1 MTFTNNQI
9 ETLSKGPEQL
19 IAPYNEK
26 NTRAG
31 SYDLTVG
38 DEYYIGS
45 SQDES
50 VLDTRGLSKDQSF
63 AIPPHAVCFILL
75 AETIKLPA
83 DVTAKISLR
92 MTHIY
97 SGLAI
102 SSQPPFD
109 PGYSGNVIVM
119 VHNFSASPVYL
130 KYGERLATIEF
141 TKLAAVPQQVK
152 PHRSVTTLKGQLTK
166 PLVSSL
172 SEIATMSKAAQDRV
186 AWLRDQMFI
195 FAALIVAV
203 LAVPG
208 FFSYNGLVD
217 RINDQRDEIK
227 ELKASID
234 KYKIQNK
241 KNLEE
246 MAGFK
251 ALLAEYNASPAI
263 KRSDSNPINPPV
275 EKVKNNG
282 YDD

>member
-1 MTFTNNQI
+1 MTFTNDQI
-9 ETLSKGPEQL
+9 DSLSKGPEQL
-19 IAPYNEK
+19 IAPYNEA

-31 SYDLTVG
+31 SYDLTIG

-50 VLDTRGLSKDQSF
+50 VLDTRGLSEGQSF

-75 AETIKLPA
+75 TEAIKLPP

-97 SGLAI
+97 SGLVLT
-102 SSQPPFD
+102 SQPPFD

-130 KYGERLATIEF
+130 KHGERLATIEF
-141 TKLAAVPQQVK
+141 TKLATSPKKVK

-172 SEIATMSKAAQDRV
+172 SEIASMSKAAQDRV
-186 AWLRDQMFI
+186 NWLSTQMLI

-208 FFSYNGLVD
+208 FFSYSGLVD
-217 RINDQRDEIK
+217 RVNEQREEIRD
-227 ELKASID
+227 LKTSID
-234 KYKIQNK
+234 QYKNQNQK
-241 KNLEE
+241 NIEEIADLKNLFTKYSVTPLSEQSNS
-246 MAGFK
+246 K
-251 ALLAEYNASPAI
+251 PI
-263 KRSDSNPINPPV
+263 KPPV
-275 EKVKNNG
+275 KEVKK
-282 YDD
+282 

>member
-1 MTFTNNQI
+1 MTFTNSQI

-19 IAPYNEK
+19 IVPYNEK

-31 SYDLTVG
+31 SYDLTIG

-50 VLDTRGLSKDQSF
+50 VLDTRVLSQDQSF

-75 AETIKLPA
+75 AEAIKLPA

-97 SGLAI
+97 SGLVI
-102 SSQPPFD
+102 TSQPPFD

-130 KYGERLATIEF
+130 KHGERLATIEF
-141 TKLAAVPQQVK
+141 TMLATAPQQAK

-172 SEIATMSKAAQDRV
+172 SEIANMSKAAQDRV
-186 AWLRDQMFI
+186 SWLRDQMLI

-217 RINDQRDEIK
+217 RINEQRDEIK

-234 KYKIQNK
+234 KYKVQSQ

-246 MAGFK
+246 LAGFK
-251 ALLAEYNASPAI
+251 TLLTKYDTSPAI
-263 KRSDSNPINPPV
+263 KQSDSNPVSPPV
-275 EKVKNNG
+275 EKVRE
-282 YDD
+282 

>member
-1 MTFTNNQI
+1 MTFSSDQI
-9 ETLSKGPEQL
+9 DSLSKGSEQL
-19 IAPYNEK
+19 IVPYNEA

-31 SYDLTVG
+31 SYDLTIG

-50 VLDTRGLSKDQSF
+50 ILDTRSLSKDQSF

-75 AETIKLPA
+75 TEAIKLPS

-97 SGLAI
+97 SGLVLT
-102 SSQPPFD
+102 SQPPFD
-109 PGYSGNVIVM
+109 PGYSGNIIVM

-130 KYGERLATIEF
+130 KQGERLATIEF
-141 TKLAAVPQQVK
+141 SNLASIPKEVK

-172 SEIATMSKAAQDRV
+172 SEIASISKAAQDRV
-186 AWLRDQMFI
+186 NWLSNQMLI

-208 FFSYNGLVD
+208 FFLYSGIVD
-217 RINDQRDEIK
+217 RVNEQRDEIK
-227 ELKASID
+227 ELKASIE
-234 KYKIQNK
+234 KYKIQYK

-246 MAGFK
+246 MADLKKLFTK
-251 ALLAEYNASPAI
+251 YNVPPLSEL
-263 KRSDSNPINPPV
+263 SDSTTIKLPGQ
-275 EKVKNNG
+275 EVKE
-282 YDD
+282 

>member
-1 MTFTNNQI
+1 MTFTNSQI

-19 IAPYNEK
+19 IVPYNEK

-31 SYDLTVG
+31 SYDLTIG

-50 VLDTRGLSKDQSF
+50 VLDTRVLSQDQSF

-75 AETIKLPA
+75 AEAIKLPA

-97 SGLAI
+97 SGLVI
-102 SSQPPFD
+102 TSQPPFD

-130 KYGERLATIEF
+130 KHGERLATIEF
-141 TKLAAVPQQVK
+141 TKLATAPQQAK

-172 SEIATMSKAAQDRV
+172 SEIANMSKAAQDRV
-186 AWLRDQMFI
+186 SWLRDQMLI

-217 RINDQRDEIK
+217 RINEQRDEIK

-234 KYKIQNK
+234 KYKVQNQ

-246 MAGFK
+246 LASFK
-251 ALLAEYNASPAI
+251 ILLTKYDTSPAI
-263 KRSDSNPINPPV
+263 KQPDSNPVSPPV
-275 EKVKNNG
+275 EKVKE
-282 YDD
+282 